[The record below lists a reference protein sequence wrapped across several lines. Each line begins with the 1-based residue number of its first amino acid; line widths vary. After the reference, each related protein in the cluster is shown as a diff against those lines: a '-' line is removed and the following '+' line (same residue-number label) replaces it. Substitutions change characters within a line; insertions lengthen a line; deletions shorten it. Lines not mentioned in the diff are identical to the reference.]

1 MLYNCHIYPLIQGLM
16 NSDLYKIIVKNDRI
30 NIDLFGRW
38 TLANIGAIERQLFKE
53 YRAMLAHKPHKI
65 SVTISGRGIDT
76 VDTSAVLMIK
86 KMRVLA
92 KGMDVELVG
101 MPEEFTSLSL
111 KLADFNS
118 EQKRPKRSKISGPLD
133 VLEVFGKTCLQ
144 SYRAFAEIPQLLGL
158 FLMAI
163 LQTMRKPFEFR
174 FTSMVYHIQN
184 MTIPAI
190 AIVFAVSFMVGAVLT
205 EQIAWRLSAFGAE
218 QYVVGFIG
226 MVTTR
231 ETSIL
236 LTGMLIAGRSSSS
249 ITAEIGSMRMN
260 EEIDAMKVIGLDV
273 MRFLVL
279 PRVIAMLIA
288 FPILTVIG
296 IFAGYAGSAFLLY
309 VRYDIGLTV
318 FIDGIYDGVT
328 IYDIGTALVKTP
340 FMAVMLVLV
349 ACNEGMKVQSNAASL
364 GYHTTVSVVKGLFL
378 VIIIDAIIAIYFT
391 QINLLGS

>member
-1 MLYNCHIYPLIQGLM
+1 MK
-16 NSDLYKIIVKNDRI
+16 SDLYSIIVENNRI
-30 NIDLFGRW
+30 NIALFGRW
-38 TLANIGAIERQLFKE
+38 TLAHIGAIERQLFKD
-53 YRAMLAHKPHKI
+53 YKLALGRKPYKLNVI
-65 SVTISGRGIDT
+65 ISGRGIDI

-86 KMRVLA
+86 KMQIFA
-92 KGMDVELVG
+92 TDMDVELAD
-101 MPEEFTSLSL
+101 MPDEFNSLSL
-111 KLADFNS
+111 KLADFDIT
-118 EQKRPKRSKISGPLD
+118 QKHPKQSKIRGPLD
-133 VLEVFGKTCLQ
+133 MLEAFGKACLR
-144 SYRAFAEIPQLLGL
+144 SYRAFAETPQLLGL

-163 LQTMRKPFEFR
+163 LHTLRKPFEFR
-174 FTSMVYHIQN
+174 FTSMVYHIQY

-205 EQIAWRLSAFGAE
+205 EQVAWRLSIFGAE
-218 QYVVGFIG
+218 EYVVGFIG

-273 MRFLVL
+273 MRFLVM
-279 PRVIAMLIA
+279 PRVMAMLIA

-309 VRYDIGLTV
+309 VRYDIGLSV

-391 QINLLGS
+391 QVNLLGS